1 MPGVDRDTIKA
12 NGWALGKVFSVD
24 SAPALCDLIPG
35 EHKGD
40 DQVFIAVTHDCSVIS
55 PSLKNEPYL
64 EYLSA
69 KKIDQD
75 NGQFTNARNIRR
87 LHLQVETVDGIDRYE
102 VSMAARGFVERDAIA
117 ECAPDD
123 RFKLSDESV
132 SVLKRWL
139 ANRYV
144 SQTFP
149 DKFNQLTGHLVKDSK
164 APLIKAF
171 STDVGKVCNSIFLS
185 LDPVDVD
192 IPDGDS
198 YEVLVVLLFRDEK
211 AVEIGREA
219 MEAFADEVKAT
230 MLPIDGLDPVEV
242 YALAESDAA
251 YSQIVRM
258 SRWQLDYVSIKD
270 DAEVL
275 SVEHS

>member
-1 MPGVDRDTIKA
+1 MPEVDRDKIKA
-12 NGWALGKVFSVD
+12 NGWALGKVFSAD
-24 SAPALCDLIPG
+24 SAPALCALIPS
-35 EHKGD
+35 EHKD
-40 DQVFIAVTHDCSVIS
+40 EEQVFIAVTHDCSVIS

-69 KKIDQD
+69 RKIDQD

-87 LHLQVETVDGIDRYE
+87 LHLQLESEDGVDWYE
-102 VSMAARGFVERDAIA
+102 VSMAARGFVRRDSIA
-117 ECAPDD
+117 DCAPDD
-123 RFKLSDESV
+123 RFELSDESV

-149 DKFNQLTGHLVKDSK
+149 DRFNQLTGHLVKDSK

-171 STDVGKVCNSIFLS
+171 SNDVGKACNSIFLS
-185 LDPVDVD
+185 LDPEDVD

-198 YEVLVVLLFRDEK
+198 YVVLVVLLFRDEK
-211 AVEIGREA
+211 AVEIGRDA
-219 MEAFADEVKAT
+219 MEAFANAVKDI
-230 MLPIDGLDPVEV
+230 MLAIDGLDPVDV
-242 YALAESDAA
+242 FALAESDAT
-251 YSQIVRM
+251 YSQIVKM

-275 SVEHS
+275 SVEHF